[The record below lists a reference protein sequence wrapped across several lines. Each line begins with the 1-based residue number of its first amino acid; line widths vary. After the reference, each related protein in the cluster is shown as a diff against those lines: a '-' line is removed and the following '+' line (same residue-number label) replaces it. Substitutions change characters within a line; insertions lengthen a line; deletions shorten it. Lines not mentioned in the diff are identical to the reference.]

1 MSLGTIVVDLLART
15 GSFETDTKR
24 AARIAQQRA
33 KEIDEAFAKAGRAIG
48 LSLAAG
54 AAAAA
59 AAFRATTNRMDELSK
74 AAARASL
81 PTEDFSRLAYAADLA
96 DVSMQDLQ
104 GAFGRLAKAQADALS
119 GTGEQ
124 ADAFRALGIEVKN
137 ADGSLR
143 NTGGVFREFADKF
156 QQFQGSPEIV
166 AVGMRLFGRSFQN
179 LIPLLKDGAAGLRE
193 AGEEADAFG
202 VTLST
207 QAGQN
212 AERFNDNLTRLA
224 ASARGLAMSLT
235 AELLPTL
242 NDLIERFLSARAAGI
257 DFIDALDIAANIKGF
272 GTLDEKIAD
281 VQRRLNDAKSGKWT
295 GIFGTDVKGLQAEL
309 EKLLKLKERIVGR
322 ETSGY
327 ETSINY
333 GDFGFMPPKLRLP
346 STSKPR
352 AARPEQADLT
362 DEQRT
367 LIAAV
372 GLYTDVEKRASDYAA
387 TLEWLDKLYFDN
399 AISAQQYDVAVQQIT
414 KSTERLGDDG
424 VGALQRQAD
433 AWLDQLDPMREF
445 TRQLEQVERALQFGL
460 LSDDQ
465 AEAIKKRLAE
475 ALQPLSEADAWAVQ
489 AAKNIQDALG
499 QGLYDILSGNFDNI
513 GKSFGNMLK
522 RMLAEATAAQLSRAL
537 FGNDFAKGGGLGG
550 LLGDGL
556 KWLGGFLGFGGPRA
570 GGGPVSGG
578 TGYLVGE
585 RGPEFFVPNTSG
597 TILPN
602 GAGGGGLTINSTI
615 NAAPGMNAA
624 QFEAM
629 LDERDARLMANVGQ
643 GLRRGRFD
651 WAMA

>member
-24 AARIAQQRA
+24 AAKIAQQRA

-59 AAFRATTNRMDELSK
+59 AAFKATTNRMDELSK

-143 NTGGVFREFADKF
+143 NTGDVFREFADKF

-257 DFIDALDIAANIKGF
+257 GFADALDIAANIKGF
-272 GTLDEKIAD
+272 GTLDEKIAE
-281 VQRRLNDAKSGKWT
+281 VQRRLNDAQSGKWT

-309 EKLLKLKERIVGR
+309 EKLLALKNRLVGK
-322 ETSGY
+322 EMGGY
-327 ETSINY
+327 ESSINF
-333 GDFGFMPPKLRLP
+333 GDFGFTPPKLRLP

-372 GLYTDVEKRASDYAA
+372 GLYTDIEKRASDYAA

-399 AISAQQYDVAVQQIT
+399 AISAQQYDVAVRQIT
-414 KSTERLGDDG
+414 KSTEKLGDDG

-445 TRQLEQVERALQFGL
+445 TRQLEEVEQVLARGL
-460 LSDDQ
+460 ITEDQ
-465 AEAIKKRLAE
+465 AEEIKKRMAE
-475 ALQPLSEADAWAVQ
+475 AMQPISEADAWAVE

-513 GKSFGNMLK
+513 GKSFGNMLN
-522 RMLAEATAAQLSRAL
+522 RMLAEAMAANLARAL

-550 LLGDGL
+550 LLGEGL
-556 KWLGGFLGFGGPRA
+556 KWLGGAFGGARA
-570 GGGPVSGG
+570 GGGSVSGG
-578 TGYLVGE
+578 TGYVVGE
-585 RGPEFFVPNTSG
+585 RGPEWFVPNTSG
-597 TILPN
+597 TIVPN
-602 GAGGGGLTINSTI
+602 GGFGGGLTINSTI
-615 NAAPGMNAA
+615 NAAPGMNVA
-624 QFEAM
+624 QMQAL
-629 LDERDARLMANVGQ
+629 LDQRDARLKADIGQ
-643 GLRRGRFD
+643 GLRRGRYD
-651 WAMA
+651 WATA